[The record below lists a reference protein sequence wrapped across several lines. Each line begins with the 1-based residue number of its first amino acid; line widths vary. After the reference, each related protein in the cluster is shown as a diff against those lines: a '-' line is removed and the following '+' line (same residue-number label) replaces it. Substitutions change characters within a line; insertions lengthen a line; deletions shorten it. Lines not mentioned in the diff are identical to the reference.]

1 MGSPDGPSG
10 QAPAQ
15 FMEQKPGEAG
25 VGGWGPCLCGFSPNP
40 MAKVERGTGREA
52 CFFSSILHLFLF

>member
-15 FMEQKPGEAG
+15 LMEQEPGEAG
-25 VGGWGPCLCGFSPNP
+25 GGSCLCGFSPNP